1 MDLNLRELSD
11 KISKIIDEARESVVT
26 ISTVRVSLD
35 ALFGLTPIEGIGSGF
50 VVHSKGYIVTNNHVV
65 KGASRVTV
73 VLPDGE
79 SIDGDV
85 IALDPRRDLALL
97 LVNTDGLKPLK
108 LGDSDKVRVGE
119 IVFAIG
125 SPLGLP
131 GSTVTMG
138 IVSAVNR
145 TIVGENIVLEDLI
158 QTDAAINPGN
168 SGGPLVNVD
177 GEAIGITTAI
187 IPYAQGIGFAIPIN
201 MVKRFLDMIAKF
213 GKPVTSWIGVYVAPI
228 NKQTAKMYRLPVDE
242 GLVVVDVV
250 RGGPA
255 YHVGIRRG
263 DIIIKAN
270 NKKATTI
277 KDLRTIIEESIS
289 KGYVNLE
296 IVRGGKIYSIEVPI
310 AVEAIE

>member
-1 MDLNLRELSD
+1 MDLKDLSHRIAD
-11 KISKIIDEARESVVT
+11 IIEDVRESVVT
-26 ISTVRVSLD
+26 ISTVKLGLD
-35 ALFGLTPIEGIGSGF
+35 ELFGITPVKGVGSGF
-50 VVHSKGYIVTNNHVV
+50 VIHNKGYIVTNSHVV
-65 KGASRVTV
+65 RNASRVMV

-79 SIDGDV
+79 SIEGRV
-85 IALDPRRDLALL
+85 LASDPQKDLALL
-97 LVNTDGLKPLK
+97 KIDIEGLKQLA

-119 IVFAIG
+119 LVFAIG

-145 TIVGENIVLEDLI
+145 TIVGENIILEDLI

-177 GEAIGITTAI
+177 GEAIGVTTAI

-201 MVKRFLDMIAKF
+201 TVKRFLDIIAKY
-213 GKPVTSWIGVYVAPI
+213 GRPVMVWIGVYVAPI
-228 NKQTAKMYRLPVDE
+228 NRQTAVMYGLPVEE

-255 YHVGIRRG
+255 YSVGIRRG
-263 DIIIKAN
+263 DIIVKAN
-270 NKKATTI
+270 NKK
-277 KDLRTIIEESIS
+277 
-289 KGYVNLE
+289 V
-296 IVRGGKIYSIEVPI
+296 V
-310 AVEAIE
+310 